1 MIGFLRGRLAA
12 KKPPQLIIDVNGVGY
27 EVDAPM
33 STFYQLPAVGDEV
46 NLYTHLVVRDD
57 AHTLFGFASE
67 DERRL
72 FRELLKISGVGA
84 RMALTILSG
93 INVEGFLRCVE
104 QEDTDS
110 LVRLPGVGKKT
121 AARLVVE
128 MRDRLFE
135 SAPEGGSPSFP
146 GDAGSD
152 PRSEAYS
159 ALVALGYRGAQVNRM
174 LKTVEGDLSTE
185 ELIRQALQNVA
196 RQVS

>member
-135 SAPEGGSPSFP
+135 SAPEGGSPSFL